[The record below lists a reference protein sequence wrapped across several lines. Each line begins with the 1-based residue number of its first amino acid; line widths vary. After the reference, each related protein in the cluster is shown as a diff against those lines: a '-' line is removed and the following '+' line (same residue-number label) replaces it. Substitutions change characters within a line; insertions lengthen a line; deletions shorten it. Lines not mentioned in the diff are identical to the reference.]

1 VGVTAEK
8 VPIPQLSG
16 KPIAP
21 QMRTQTLEFLRFGSK
36 AIDIDAGDEREQ
48 AGNGYCSKKM
58 TICEAQPLRDLEIAH
73 LELISRRDATVYLSR
88 TKRTRWIG

>member
-21 QMRTQTLEFLRFGSK
+21 QMRTQTLEFLRFRIQS
-36 AIDIDAGDEREQ
+36 DR
-48 AGNGYCSKKM
+48 
-58 TICEAQPLRDLEIAH
+58 H
-73 LELISRRDATVYLSR
+73 
-88 TKRTRWIG
+88 